1 MEAIKS
7 MMDKIEERNLP
18 PTLKQGLNFKKYQ
31 KDITT
36 NPRAVAIAN
45 NLEEKET
52 TTIQGFNNSL
62 NEENEESAQ
71 IVEGFATQ
79 ATPVSDTIVTPSNPV
94 SQEILSK
101 LSQLDIL
108 QTQYNS
114 LLEQYKTANTSSL
127 EKVKTT
133 LTNITNNPY
142 ANKNVTLSDGKTY
155 YVTNKGTSKLY
166 DSTATYYAT
175 NGKNNCPAGS
185 TSLNLKSLS
194 DVTTA
199 GSNMV
204 SGQSCGNEGSSVFVN
219 KTLNT
224 PSSEYVGCYN
234 DSTTTPTMK
243 SVNNGSKIYN
253 YTTCQDAAVN
263 SGSSYF
269 GLQGLDSTTNLSS
282 CYISNDLATAQKYGV
297 AKTMCNADSNGYVY
311 GNTLVNAVYKSPTGA
326 ATYVGTYKDT
336 PNRAMTLV
344 NNGSNSFTYETC
356 KQQAMNT
363 GNTYFG
369 LQSFNSKT
377 QKAQCALSNDFTKAS
392 LYGEKPKSSYTGKDK
407 KTYGGGWANAIY
419 QLESDLSN
427 YKGCYNDRADKPAM
441 TPLGSGKST
450 YSFSTCKDEAVTG
463 GYEYFAL
470 QGTASGSSKCFVSN
484 DLSSA
489 KVYGEAKS
497 CSKSLDGKTYGNNGI
512 NAIYKMNE
520 LGDTSSV
527 GKMGYVDYNS
537 NVTEFPDSMIGLS
550 LTYEKYNNYGTTL
563 ESTSTLQNATY
574 DTAVAKCN
582 GNSSCYGFTLD
593 SSTNVATF
601 YGKDIVNPSN
611 RILKPNT
618 TLYVRNKML
627 QNLNSACNK
636 QVVNIDSTEWKNYV
650 KKSGYMSPSSTCDL
664 STAIVSSSTQ
674 SVAIQNQIISTA
686 KQIVKI
692 LNDLNKKSDSIN
704 STTGLNTNMIQAN
717 IQKYNDVIVEMS
729 EFTDVRENNISNI
742 VKESDIKVLQEN
754 YGYMFWTILAIA
766 TVIVT
771 MNVMRK

>member
-7 MMDKIEERNLP
+7 VMDKIEERNLP
-18 PTLKQGLNFKKYQ
+18 PTLRQGLNFKKYQ
-31 KDITT
+31 KEITT

-45 NLEEKET
+45 DLEEKET
-52 TTIQGFNNSL
+52 TTIQGFNNNF
-62 NEENEESAQ
+62 NEENEETAQ
-71 IVEGFATQ
+71 VVEGFATQ
-79 ATPVSDTIVTPSNPV
+79 TSPMSETIVTPSSPV
-94 SQEILSK
+94 SQEV
-101 LSQLDIL
+101 LSQLSELNKL
-108 QTQYNS
+108 QTQYDS
-114 LLEQYKTANTSSL
+114 LIEQYKTANSSSID
-127 EKVKTT
+127 KVKTT
-133 LTNITNNPY
+133 VTNITNNPY

-166 DSTATYYAT
+166 DSSATYYAT
-175 NGKNNCPAGS
+175 NGKNNCPSGS
-185 TSLNLKSLS
+185 TSLNLSSLS
-194 DVTTA
+194 SATVL

-219 KTLNT
+219 EVLNT
-224 PSSEYVGCYN
+224 PSSTYLGCYN
-234 DSTTTPTMK
+234 DSTTIPTMK

-253 YTTCQDAAVN
+253 YDTCQEAAVN

-269 GLQGLDSTTNLSS
+269 GLQGLDTSTNLSS
-282 CYISNDLATAQKYGV
+282 CYISNDLSSAQKYGQ
-297 AKTMCNADSNGYVY
+297 AKSMCNADSDGNVY
-311 GNTLVNAVYKSPTGA
+311 GNTLVNAIYKSPTGA

-377 QKAQCALSNDFTKAS
+377 QKAQCALSNDFTQAS
-392 LYGEKPKSSYTGKDK
+392 KYGEKNSSYTGNDK
-407 KTYGGGWANAIY
+407 KKYGGSWTNAIY
-419 QLESDLSN
+419 QLETDLSG
-427 YKGCYNDRADKPAM
+427 YKGCYNDRADAPAM
-441 TPLGSGKST
+441 TPLGNGKST
-450 YSFSTCKDEAVTG
+450 YSFSTCKDEAVKA
-463 GYEYFAL
+463 GYGYYAL
-470 QGTASGSSKCFVSN
+470 QGTAAGSSKCFASN
-484 DLSSA
+484 DLTTA
-489 KVYGEAKS
+489 RKYGEAKT

-520 LGDTSSV
+520 LGDASSV

-537 NVTEFPDSMIGLS
+537 NVTEFPDSMIGLNT
-550 LTYEKYNNYGTTL
+550 TYEKYDYYGTDI
-563 ESTSTLQNATY
+563 TSIGSLQNATY

-593 SSTNVATF
+593 SSTNVANF
-601 YGKDIVNPSN
+601 YGKSIVNPSN
-611 RILKPNT
+611 RILKPST
-618 TLYVRNKML
+618 TLYVRNQML

-636 QVVNIDSTEWKNYV
+636 QVVNIDSSQWKNYV

-664 STAIVSSSTQ
+664 SNAITSATKQ
-674 SVAIQNQIISTA
+674 SNAIQANIVSTA

-692 LNDLNKKSDSIN
+692 LKDLESKSNTINNK
-704 STTGLNTNMIQAN
+704 TGLNTNMIQAN
-717 IQKYNDVIVEMS
+717 IQKYNDVIVGMS

-754 YGYMFWTILAIA
+754 YGYMFWSILAIA

-771 MNVMRK
+771 MNIMRK

>member
-7 MMDKIEERNLP
+7 IMDKIEERNLP
-18 PTLKQGLNFKKYQ
+18 PTLRQGLKFKKYQ
-31 KDITT
+31 KEITT

-45 NLEEKET
+45 DLEEKET

-71 IVEGFATQ
+71 IVEGFATKGSSMSDSI
-79 ATPVSDTIVTPSNPV
+79 VSSSGTV
-94 SQEILSK
+94 SQEILSQ
-101 LSQLDIL
+101 LSQLNKL
-108 QTQYNS
+108 QTEYDS
-114 LLEQYKTANTSSL
+114 LIEQYKTANTSSL
-127 EKVKTT
+127 EKVTTT

-142 ANKNVTLSDGKTY
+142 ANKNVTLSNGKTY

-166 DSTATYYAT
+166 DSNATYYAT
-175 NGKNNCPAGS
+175 NGKNNCPSGS

-194 DVTTA
+194 DVTMS

-204 SGQSCGNEGSSVFVN
+204 SGQSCGNEGSSVFV
-219 KTLNT
+219 KKILNT
-224 PSSEYVGCYN
+224 PTSDYLGCYN
-234 DSTTTPTMK
+234 DSTTSPSMT

-253 YTTCQDAAVN
+253 YETCQEAAVN

-269 GLQGLDSTTNLSS
+269 GLQGLDTTTNLSS
-282 CYISNDLATAQKYGV
+282 CYISNDLATAQKYKV

-311 GNTLVNAVYKSPTGA
+311 GNTLVNAIYKSPTGE

-336 PNRAMTLV
+336 PTRAMTLV

-356 KQQAMNT
+356 KKQAMNT
-363 GNTYFG
+363 GNTYFA
-369 LQSFNSKT
+369 LQNFNSRT
-377 QKAQCALSNDFTKAS
+377 QTAQCAVSNDFTKAS

-618 TLYVRNKML
+618 TLYIRNQML
-627 QNLNSACNK
+627 QNLNNACNK
-636 QVVNIDSTEWKNYV
+636 QVVNIDSSQWKNYV

-664 STAIVSSSTQ
+664 STAIVSSSTK
-674 SVAIQNQIISTA
+674 SNQIQTAIISKA
-686 KQIVKI
+686 KEIVKI
-692 LNDLNKKSDSIN
+692 LNNLNKKSDSIN
-704 STTGLNTNMIQAN
+704 NTTGLNTNMIQSN

-754 YGYMFWTILAIA
+754 YGYMFWSILAIA

-771 MNVMRK
+771 MNIMRK

>member
-18 PTLKQGLNFKKYQ
+18 PTLRQGLKFKKYQ
-31 KDITT
+31 KEITT

-45 NLEEKET
+45 DLEEKET

-79 ATPVSDTIVTPSNPV
+79 TTSMSDTIVTPSNPV

-101 LSQLDIL
+101 LSELDKL

-114 LLEQYKTANTSSL
+114 LLEQYKTANSSSID
-127 EKVKTT
+127 KVKTT

-166 DSTATYYAT
+166 DSSATYYAT
-175 NGKNNCPAGS
+175 NGKNSCPSGS
-185 TSLNLKSLS
+185 TSLNLASLS
-194 DVTTA
+194 SSTIL

-204 SGQSCGNEGSSVFVN
+204 SGQSCGNEGSSVLVS
-219 KTLNT
+219 KTLDT
-224 PSSEYVGCYN
+224 PSSTYVGCYN
-234 DSTTTPTMK
+234 DSTTVPTMT

-253 YTTCQDAAVN
+253 YASCQDAAVN

-269 GLQGLDSTTNLSS
+269 GVQGLDTTTNLSA
-282 CYISNDLATAQKYGV
+282 CYISNDLTSAQKYGV
-297 AKTMCNADSNGYVY
+297 AKSMCNADSNGYVY
-311 GNTLVNAVYKSPTGA
+311 GNTLVNAIYKSPTGA

-336 PNRAMTLV
+336 PTRAMTLV
-344 NNGSNSFTYETC
+344 NNGNTSFTYDSC
-356 KQQAMNT
+356 KQQAINT

-377 QKAQCALSNDFTKAS
+377 QKAQCALSNDFTQAS
-392 LYGEKPKSSYTGKDK
+392 KYGEKKSSYTGNDK
-407 KTYGGGWANAIY
+407 KIYGGSWANAIY
-419 QLESDLSN
+419 QLETDLSG
-427 YKGCYNDRADKPAM
+427 YKGCYNDRADAPAM
-441 TPLGSGKST
+441 TPLGNGKST
-450 YSFSTCKDEAVTG
+450 YSFSTCKDEAVKG
-463 GYEYFAL
+463 GYGYFAL
-470 QGTASGSSKCFVSN
+470 QGTAAGSSKCFGSN
-484 DLSSA
+484 DLSTA
-489 KVYGEAKS
+489 KKYGEAKP
-497 CSKSLDGKTYGNNGI
+497 CSKSLDGQTYGNNGV
-512 NAIYKMNE
+512 NAIYKMNQ
-520 LGDTSSV
+520 LGDASSV

-550 LTYEKYNNYGTTL
+550 LTYDKYDNYGTNI
-563 ESTSTLQNATY
+563 TSIGSLQNATY
-574 DTAVAKCN
+574 DTALAKCN
-582 GNSSCYGFTLD
+582 GKSSCYGFTLD
-593 SSTNVATF
+593 SSTNVANF
-601 YGKDIVNPSN
+601 YGKSIVNPSN
-611 RILKPNT
+611 RVLKPNT
-618 TLYVRNKML
+618 TLYVRNQML

-636 QVVNIDSTEWKNYV
+636 QVVNIDSSQWKNYV

-664 STAIVSSSTQ
+664 SSAVTTATKQSNEIQVKIV
-674 SVAIQNQIISTA
+674 STA

-692 LNDLNKKSDSIN
+692 LKDLESKSESMNNK
-704 STTGLNTNMIQAN
+704 TGLNTNMIQAN
-717 IQKYNDVIVEMS
+717 IQKYNDVIVGMN
-729 EFTDVRENNISNI
+729 EFTDVRENNITNI

-754 YGYMFWTILAIA
+754 YGYMFWSILAIA

-771 MNVMRK
+771 MNIMRK